1 MLLRCLKVMQNT
13 QTEKLAMAGSAKPG
27 RPVIPIKIL
36 DNLNI

>member
-1 MLLRCLKVMQNT
+1 MKHYTELCETLHG
-13 QTEKLAMAGSAKPG
+13 EKLGGPGSAKPG